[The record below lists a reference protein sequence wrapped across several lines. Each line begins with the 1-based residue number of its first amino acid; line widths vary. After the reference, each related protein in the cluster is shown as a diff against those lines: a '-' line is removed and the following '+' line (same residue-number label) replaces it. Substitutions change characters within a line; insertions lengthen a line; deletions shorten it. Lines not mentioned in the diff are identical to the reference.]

1 MLKKLK
7 LTTKLLGSFLVILTI
22 TVIVGLIGY
31 RAMMGVADRSD
42 KAVDVSAI
50 VQTLQDARQQE
61 KNFMIRHDEA
71 SLKKQGEAVAKLF
84 EQVKATSAKFIQQA
98 NKDQMTEVETDAKTY
113 QTAFLGYVDLSR
125 QRDAQMEKMRAA
137 GRSVLTEVEKMA
149 ASQKAALAKILADDA
164 AGNST
169 QTRGELEK
177 MIGDRVAKIDE
188 ASQMVVLLV
197 DARKNEKEFV
207 LSHGQKEWRE
217 KVDGNVKTIREL
229 AASLKSRSTQQANID
244 QAEAIIT
251 HIASYGK
258 YFDEYG
264 ALMDKQNVA
273 ETQMVEVARNV
284 QKVGLAAMT
293 DQKAKMEAE
302 ISSATTFLITTCVVA
317 FIAGLFL
324 AITITRGITGPVI
337 RAANHVGTLAGGDFT
352 TQLDITHKDEIGM
365 MGHSLNAMT
374 EQLGS
379 VIREIVAGVTSLT
392 TSSTEM
398 AAVSQQLSDSAR
410 DTAHKSGSVATAA
423 EEMSA
428 NFQSVSAAMEEAAIN
443 ISMVASA
450 AEEMT
455 ATVNEISKNAE
466 NVRNTSENAV
476 TQSQRTSERMMALGK
491 VAQKIGKVTETI
503 SEISDQTNLLAL
515 NATIEAS
522 RAGEAGKGFAVV
534 ANEIKELARQTADAT
549 VEITNQIEEMQAST
563 TMSINDIEKIT
574 EVIAAINIAING
586 IASAVVEQSAATA
599 EISSNIAQASQGIT
613 EVNENV
619 AQSSL
624 VVGDVTRDIAQ
635 INQQS
640 NQVGD
645 GSNQVQL
652 NAQSLSALAEQLG
665 GMVKGFKVCPA

>member
-1 MLKKLK
+1 
-7 LTTKLLGSFLVILTI
+7 
-22 TVIVGLIGY
+22 
-31 RAMMGVADRSD
+31 MMGVADRSD

-50 VQTLQDARQQE
+50 VQTLQEARQQE

-71 SLKKQGEAVAKLF
+71 SLKKQGEAITTLF
-84 EQVKATSAKFIQQA
+84 DLVKTTNAKFTHQA
-98 NKDQMTEVETDAKTY
+98 NRDQMTEVEADAKTY
-113 QTAFLGYVDLSR
+113 QTAFQGYVALSR

-137 GRSVLTEVEKMA
+137 GRGVLTEIENMSANYKEKLTRM
-149 ASQKAALAKILADDA
+149 LAGDA
-164 AGNST
+164 AGTSAQT
-169 QTRGELEK
+169 QGEMEK
-177 MIGDRVAKIDE
+177 KVSDRIAKIYD
-188 ASQMVVLLV
+188 AAQMDRLLI
-197 DARKNEKEFV
+197 DARKNEKEFI

-217 KVDGNVKTIREL
+217 KVDANIKAILGL
-229 AASLKSRSTQQANID
+229 AAKLKSQSTKQENID

-251 HIASYGK
+251 NSTSYGK
-258 YFDEYG
+258 FFDEYA
-264 ALMDKQNVA
+264 ALMDKQNEA
-273 ETQMVEVARNV
+273 ETQMVESARNV
-284 QKVGLAAMT
+284 QKVALAAMT

-302 ISSATTFLITTCVVA
+302 ISSATTFLVATCIVA

-337 RAANHVGTLAGGDFT
+337 KAANHVGTLAGGDFT

-365 MGHSLNAMT
+365 MGTSLNAMT
-374 EQLGS
+374 EQLGA
-379 VIREIVAGVTSLT
+379 VIREIVAGVNSLT
-392 TSSTEM
+392 SSSTEM
-398 AAVSQQLSDSAR
+398 AAVSQQLSESAR

-466 NVRNTSENAV
+466 NVRSTSESAV
-476 TQSQRTSERMMALGK
+476 AQSQRTSERMTALGQA
-491 VAQKIGKVTETI
+491 AQKIGKVTETI

-534 ANEIKELARQTADAT
+534 ANEIKELARQTAEAT

-563 TMSINDIEKIT
+563 TMSIDDIEKIT
-574 EVIAAINIAING
+574 EVIAAINVAING

-599 EISSNIAQASQGIT
+599 EISSSIAQASQGIT
-613 EVNENV
+613 EVNESV
-619 AQSSL
+619 AQSSV

-640 NQVGD
+640 SQVGD
-645 GSNQVQL
+645 GSNQVQQ
-652 NAQSLSALAEQLG
+652 NAQSLSALAVQLG
-665 GMVKGFKVCPA
+665 SMVKGFKVCPA